1 MHTVSGASSA
11 LPPKITRAVHANV
24 YCYIVAHTLCG
35 VHRSHTDYFYDDDFE
50 VEESLTLDAD
60 RSLEES
66 SEFLSPSSARA
77 KPTDNSL
84 DESGEGSSMSASF
97 FETFD
102 ESLGGLEDF
111 DHVENLDS

>member
-1 MHTVSGASSA
+1 MYLFTHK
-11 LPPKITRAVHANV
+11 LP
-24 YCYIVAHTLCG
+24 
-35 VHRSHTDYFYDDDFE
+35 TDYFYDDDFE

-66 SEFLSPSSARA
+66 SEFLSPGSARA
-77 KPTDNSL
+77 KPADNSL
-84 DESGEGSSMSASF
+84 EESGDGSMSASF